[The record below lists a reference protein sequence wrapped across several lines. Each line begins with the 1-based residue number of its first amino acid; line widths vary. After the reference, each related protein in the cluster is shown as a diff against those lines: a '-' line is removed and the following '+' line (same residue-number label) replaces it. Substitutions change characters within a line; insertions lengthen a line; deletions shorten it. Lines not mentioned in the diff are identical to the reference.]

1 MALTPAKLFKEYSD
15 LVNLLESRGMNI
27 SDRAR
32 AERKIS
38 QVGYYRLSGFW
49 YPSRKIEVDQLGEVI
64 KQNGKPKR
72 SNDFLPDTE
81 FDDIFTLYVFDKRLR
96 LLLLDAIERIEINL
110 KSIIAHELGR
120 NDALAYQNPTHI
132 NPDQLKDYYKYN
144 SIRNS
149 WIEWSARQRSELSR
163 SKEDSILWHTKNGR
177 EIPIWVAVEAWSFGT
192 LSKYYELLKG
202 QYQNSI
208 ASRLGVSNASLLTR
222 WLQDINILR
231 NRCAHHTRVWNQ
243 SQNNPLGIPTGT
255 AADAVYFSQF
265 NLNQDQRKKIYSL
278 MTLIWFLV
286 KGIGPNS
293 NWNLDLIHE
302 ITTLPTLPFCPLSA
316 MGIPTTEPLLDT
328 FSKA

>member
-81 FDDIFTLYVFDKRLR
+81 FDDIFTLYVL
-96 LLLLDAIERIEINL
+96 
-110 KSIIAHELGR
+110 
-120 NDALAYQNPTHI
+120 
-132 NPDQLKDYYKYN
+132 
-144 SIRNS
+144 
-149 WIEWSARQRSELSR
+149 
-163 SKEDSILWHTKNGR
+163 KNGR